1 MARDVLSAKDSNLK
15 GYWLLTELVAE
26 EFEKCMNIILNRID
40 HWDFEQ
46 ERLVLLSDNSVIVC
60 TFNFRF
66 KYLKEWKII
75 PLQLISAIQY
85 GNPIYPSTALLW

>member
-1 MARDVLSAKDSNLK
+1 MMRCIAV
-15 GYWLLTELVAE
+15 
-26 EFEKCMNIILNRID
+26 RID

-46 ERLVLLSDNSVIVC
+46 ERLVLLSDNSLIIC

-66 KYLKEWKII
+66 KYLKEWKVI
-75 PLQLISAIQY
+75 PLQLITEVLC